1 MSETF
6 FSAAGGG
13 EEVEGIQLL
22 LPAAYDLLF
31 GGISFVSG
39 IAQYYGNVSVRYQFL
54 SIRITLLAKC
64 SWEKKLRAT

>member
-31 GGISFVSG
+31 GGISFV
-39 IAQYYGNVSVRYQFL
+39 L
-54 SIRITLLAKC
+54 LLLAFWKFR
-64 SWEKKLRAT
+64 KAN